1 MGTASYIL
9 RGRKEAMELSFGSTA
24 HGAGRVMSR
33 TQAIKSFSG
42 EGVKSKLLSKGI
54 FVRAASAE
62 VVSEEAPEAYK
73 NVDEV
78 VQASHDAGIASM
90 VARLRPLGVVKG

>member
-1 MGTASYIL
+1 
-9 RGRKEAMELSFGSTA
+9 
-24 HGAGRVMSR
+24 MSR
-33 TQAIKSFSG
+33 SQAIRSFRG
-42 EGVKSKLLSKGI
+42 EAVKSKLLPQGI
-54 FVRAASAE
+54 YVRAASIK

-78 VQASHDAGIASM
+78 VRASHDAGIASM